1 GGYMSF
7 VSGLLSALLG
17 YLLIFLAVLIV
28 ALATNALAPVFLAR
42 RNFLNAIKVTV
53 YSYTPVWLAGVFL
66 LIPGLS
72 FLTVIGFYG
81 AYLLWLGLP
90 DLMQAPRD
98 RALPYTG
105 AILAFALVVAIIAE
119 GLQLAMLGRTR

>member
-1 GGYMSF
+1 MSF

-28 ALATNALAPVFLAR
+28 ALATNALAPVFLAQ

-105 AILAFALVVAIIAE
+105 AVLAFALVVAIIAE